1 MLFQSV
7 IVLAVFWSLMVTA
20 GLLFDILGLT
30 HIPFIMFNPL
40 VAMPLSSL
48 VISISIY
55 VALRFPGIDSLSRWI
70 LSVLAWLLPP
80 FSILSLVF
88 VTCLPFAGLRMLWST
103 GLASTLMLLLQSG
116 TIILANA
123 AWLDGT
129 KITFSNKFVRFFAEL
144 ALLLLPIYTVLC
156 LYSIGIRVQQY
167 GLSTDRVQALFLAV
181 VAGIWGIGYAG
192 SVILRKW
199 GGAIG
204 RVNMACVAILAVI
217 VIAMNSPLLDPF
229 RLAANN
235 QLSRLKSGKISPS
248 EFDYIYTRFSLG
260 RYGNNILRELSG
272 LANENHEVKNGI
284 DFAMSV
290 SPEEYLNFVENNIP
304 PISKRREII
313 NSAKVFPEGRVLDSK
328 IVDWFVKYWEDEN
341 SILRGVTMLDE
352 IAFAYIDVSFE
363 NRENR
368 GSNASELILLMN
380 DGGVVYDTSDNTPNE
395 IGFFNG
401 KFDPRNLRESDLG
414 VMNPV
419 VKDLSVNNTRVQIEL
434 LR

>member
-1 MLFQSV
+1 M
-7 IVLAVFWSLMVTA
+7 
-20 GLLFDILGLT
+20 
-30 HIPFIMFNPL
+30 
-40 VAMPLSSL
+40 
-48 VISISIY
+48 
-55 VALRFPGIDSLSRWI
+55 
-70 LSVLAWLLPP
+70 
-80 FSILSLVF
+80 
-88 VTCLPFAGLRMLWST
+88 
-103 GLASTLMLLLQSG
+103 
-116 TIILANA
+116 
-123 AWLDGT
+123 
-129 KITFSNKFVRFFAEL
+129 
-144 ALLLLPIYTVLC
+144 LLPIYTVLC